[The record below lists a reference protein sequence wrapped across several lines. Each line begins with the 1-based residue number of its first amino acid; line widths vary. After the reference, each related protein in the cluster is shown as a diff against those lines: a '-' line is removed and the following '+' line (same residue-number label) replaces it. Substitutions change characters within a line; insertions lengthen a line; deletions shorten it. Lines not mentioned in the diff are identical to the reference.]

1 MTTERVGE
9 RNRGHGAAAYDAGPS
24 SDRSQGRSGSVALS
38 STVVPEPERPLSAL
52 PSTRARVLAFGAILV
67 GGLAGALIGF
77 GFVDIQCT
85 GKCTTPNA
93 IGALTGAVLAALGTA
108 VVAVLALRAMGE
120 WRQMGDRAGRGR
132 A

>member
-1 MTTERVGE
+1 M
-9 RNRGHGAAAYDAGPS
+9 
-24 SDRSQGRSGSVALS
+24 
-38 STVVPEPERPLSAL
+38 PEPQRPLSAL
-52 PSTRARVLAFGAILV
+52 PSARARVLAFVAILV

-85 GKCTTPNA
+85 GSCGTPNA
-93 IGALTGAVLAALGTA
+93 IGALTGAVLAAAGTA

-132 A
+132 TP